1 MTCSS
6 TSGGSLGGRQLLRFL
21 TPALL
26 LSMGNIWIVTDLHAS
41 SAVTNSTAHQVE
53 EYLWLP
59 SLIPEPLAQPT
70 DATHHF
76 PREPRP
82 RPPLESIVQGWNV
95 SGDASW
101 LLNVAVIGFPKCG
114 TSTLMQHLESHPEV
128 QMFTKERCELSGR
141 QEATLIRDLYRQ
153 MPAGDFVRG
162 IKCPLDID
170 STTMFLPAYQKYFPK
185 AHFIV
190 GVRHPVLWFESFYN
204 FRVHNGFP
212 MPPANKCIGACS
224 KGVFNACTDRSNFHF
239 FLGNLGKTNTS
250 DPEEIKLIPP
260 RWRRKRTVVDLP
272 QKVFL
277 YELSQL
283 SDTNE
288 TREEWFLRDLQNFL
302 HLRQAIPP
310 MIWIRPG
317 KNLTTDLK
325 EQRDARKIDICDT
338 GHNVLRHRLMENS
351 LAASEWIE
359 RYFMKAKD
367 VVVSNTNHFH
377 ELMER
382 WKADPCVERRA
393 NRIGSE

>member
-1 MTCSS
+1 
-6 TSGGSLGGRQLLRFL
+6 
-21 TPALL
+21 
-26 LSMGNIWIVTDLHAS
+26 
-41 SAVTNSTAHQVE
+41 
-53 EYLWLP
+53 
-59 SLIPEPLAQPT
+59 
-70 DATHHF
+70 
-76 PREPRP
+76 
-82 RPPLESIVQGWNV
+82 
-95 SGDASW
+95 
-101 LLNVAVIGFPKCG
+101 
-114 TSTLMQHLESHPEV
+114 
-128 QMFTKERCELSGR
+128 
-141 QEATLIRDLYRQ
+141 
-153 MPAGDFVRG
+153 
-162 IKCPLDID
+162 
-170 STTMFLPAYQKYFPK
+170 
-185 AHFIV
+185 
-190 GVRHPVLWFESFYN
+190 
-204 FRVHNGFP
+204 
-212 MPPANKCIGACS
+212 
-224 KGVFNACTDRSNFHF
+224 
-239 FLGNLGKTNTS
+239 
-250 DPEEIKLIPP
+250 
-260 RWRRKRTVVDLP
+260 VDLP

-338 GHNVLRHRLMENS
+338 GHNVLRDRLMENS